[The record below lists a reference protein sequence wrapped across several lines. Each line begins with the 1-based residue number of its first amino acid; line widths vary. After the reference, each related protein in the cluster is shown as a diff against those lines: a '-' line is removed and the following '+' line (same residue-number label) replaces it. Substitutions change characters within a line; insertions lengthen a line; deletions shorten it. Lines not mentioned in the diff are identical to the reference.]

1 MSKEKDNLEVES
13 VLGGKPVNSNA
24 KVEMSVGELEGL
36 ISRITEASDR
46 KLEKFAEM
54 LSGALLESRKPYVS
68 DAQKANEET
77 MRKSMKDQRERLMA
91 DIRASQDTCP
101 HLQGANALSE
111 KTGDMTSIVQHR
123 LDIGAV
129 IGICTNCQRVF
140 KPGDPDYLTQMR
152 RKSGN
157 KMSSAGIRMFL
168 DPLSVQRAGLSS
180 T

>member
-1 MSKEKDNLEVES
+1 MARELNEEVGN
-13 VLGGKPVNSNA
+13 VLGGKTVQANN

-36 ISRITEASDR
+36 ISRITEASDK
-46 KLEKFAEM
+46 KLELFASM
-54 LSGALLESRKPYVS
+54 LSNALLESRKPYVS
-68 DAQKANEET
+68 DAQKENEKT
-77 MRKSMKDQRERLMA
+77 MRESMKAQRERLMA
-91 DIRASQDTCP
+91 DIRASQETCP

-140 KPGDPDYLTQMR
+140 KPGDADYLVQMR

-168 DPLSVQRAGLSS
+168 DPMSVQRAGLSN